1 MPHRRAAV
9 LAAALLLAFAA
20 TAAQAAYTIYLKDGS
35 RLVAQKKYVIVGE
48 RAIFTAENGTRSFVA
63 AAEIDVARTDEANRQ
78 GYGNAQ
84 VLPDEVIEAPAPPPK
99 RRTSLTDLAK
109 RTAPAPPGAPAAR
122 REAQR
127 PEVASPKTGTGAVDF
142 MARERRPYPNLEVA
156 SELLELYRGQGVEE
170 VQLFAGTRSDRPL
183 VEITTASEASV
194 LQALT
199 ASADALLQLRR
210 RHPGKAAALEL
221 LMATPARERAGQ
233 FVLTPDLAE
242 ELASK
247 KVEVT
252 AFFVRNVQF

>member
-48 RAIFTAENGTRSFVA
+48 RAVFTAENGTRSFVA

-78 GYGNAQ
+78 GYGNAE
-84 VLPDEVIEAPAPPPK
+84 VLREVPTPAAPPPK
-99 RRTSLTDLAK
+99 PRRSLTDLAA

-127 PEVASPKTGTGAVDF
+127 PEVASPKTGSGAVDF

-156 SELLELYRGQGVEE
+156 SELLQLYRGQGVEE
-170 VQLFAGTRSDRPL
+170 VQLFAGTRADRPL

-199 ASADALLQLRR
+199 ASADALLQLRQ
-210 RHPGKAAALEL
+210 RHPGKVGALEL

-233 FVLTPDLAE
+233 FVLTP
-242 ELASK
+242 ELAAELAAK

>member
-1 MPHRRAAV
+1 
-9 LAAALLLAFAA
+9 
-20 TAAQAAYTIYLKDGS
+20 
-35 RLVAQKKYVIVGE
+35 
-48 RAIFTAENGTRSFVA
+48 
-63 AAEIDVARTDEANRQ
+63 
-78 GYGNAQ
+78 
-84 VLPDEVIEAPAPPPK
+84 
-99 RRTSLTDLAK
+99 
-109 RTAPAPPGAPAAR
+109 
-122 REAQR
+122 
-127 PEVASPKTGTGAVDF
+127 

-210 RHPGKAAALEL
+210 RHPGKTAALEL

-242 ELASK
+242 ELAAK